1 MARSVRPRR
10 LFALRSKL
18 AQRLTFGAAAGLGLL
33 CVLTL
38 ASATLTLH
46 ALGSSWA
53 AINAGIPISAGM
65 WSLLAVLAG
74 LASGGLAGILL
85 SAPPRAEGIRL
96 PRRAAE
102 DLFAL
107 LDNTAVRLGIEPV
120 RQVFVT
126 DHMNAHVAQRPRW
139 GCVGPLQTCLMIGLP
154 LAHSLSPAQ
163 FGAVLAHELA
173 HLSAQRLGWG
183 GVGAHL
189 RAWWMR
195 TVDRAADR
203 FPWLEVPLERMT
215 QRYCIAML
223 RLARIEEFEAD
234 ALAASLVGRGLMG
247 DALVE
252 VGLKARFLERD
263 FWPQV
268 DAHGARRRRPRLRP
282 YRDLALGV
290 EAGFTRTVSEHAVAL
305 EEADGE
311 RFALH
316 PSLHQRLSALGLR
329 CRVPEGEAVSAA
341 DRYLAPLL
349 PSLAWVFDCAWWH
362 AASENRRQ
370 RRSRARYEMVRE
382 D

>member
-18 AQRLTFGAAAGLGLL
+18 ARRLTFGAAAGLGLL

-85 SAPPRAEGIRL
+85 NAPPRAEGIR
-96 PRRAAE
+96 RHAARPGMTPCST
-102 DLFAL
+102 
-107 LDNTAVRLGIEPV
+107 NTAVRLDRAGAPGV
-120 RQVFVT
+120 VT
-126 DHMNAHVAQRPRW
+126 DHMNARPQRCR
-139 GCVGPLQTCLMIGLP
+139 VGLRPAAADLPDDRAP

-203 FPWLEVPLERMT
+203 FPWLEIPLERMT

-305 EEADGE
+305 EEAGGE

>member
-1 MARSVRPRR
+1 MSLSVPPRR
-10 LFALRSKL
+10 LFALRFRL
-18 AQRLTFGAAAGLGLL
+18 ARQLTLGALAGLGTFAA
-33 CVLTL
+33 LT
-38 ASATLTLH
+38 AAFAALTLH
-46 ALGSSWA
+46 ALGSSWV
-53 AINAGIPISAGM
+53 AINAGDPVVSGL

-74 LASGGLAGILL
+74 LATCALGGVLL
-85 SAPPRAEGIRL
+85 SAPPRPEGIRL

-107 LDNTAVRLGIEPV
+107 LDDTAARLGIDPV
-120 RQVFVT
+120 RHVFVT

-154 LAHSLSPAQ
+154 LVHSLSPAQ

-173 HLSAQRLGWG
+173 HLAAQRQGWG

-189 RAWWMR
+189 RAWWVR
-195 TVDRAADR
+195 TIDRAVDR
-203 FPWLEVPLERMT
+203 FPWFDATLERMT
-215 QRYCIAML
+215 QRYCITML

-234 ALAASLVGRGLMG
+234 ALAASLVGHGLMG

-263 FWPQV
+263 FWPHV
-268 DAHGARRRRPRLRP
+268 DAHGSRRRRPRLRP

-290 EAGFTRTVSEHAVAL
+290 QAGFTRTVSEHAVAL
-305 EEADGE
+305 EEAGGE

-316 PSLHQRLSALGLR
+316 PSLHQRLNALGVR
-329 CRVPEGEAVSAA
+329 CRVPEGEVVSAA
-341 DRYLAPLL
+341 ERYLAPLL
-349 PSLAWVFDCAWWH
+349 PSLAWVFDRAWWRM
-362 AASENRRQ
+362 ARENRRQ
-370 RRSRARYEMVRE
+370 RRNRARYEMVRE